1 MSDSNLPVENPDDA
15 VLRMLQGASFGKDS
29 KLILPSG
36 KELTSD
42 EAQAF
47 TGAFADEDTCT
58 IRHYSPRRQ
67 HGHVDNID
75 NPLSSAN
82 DVHTGDGML
91 DLAHLIGRANMAV
104 RQTPRRSR
112 PWWKFW

>member
-1 MSDSNLPVENPDDA
+1 MSDSPDLPIETPDDA
-15 VLRMLQGASFGKDS
+15 ALRMLQGASFGKDA

-36 KELTSD
+36 KQLSSE

-47 TGAFADEDTCT
+47 TGAFAEGDDSK
-58 IRHYSPRRQ
+58 RRGARKPRRIP
-67 HGHVDNID
+67 VDDID

-82 DVHTGDGML
+82 DVNTGDGML
-91 DLAHLIGRANMAV
+91 DLAILVGRANTAV
-104 RQTPRRSR
+104 RQTPHRR